1 MSFFSLIQRFP
12 FSMQRQGRTDDQ
24 RRSPSWT
31 ASLCALALIGVMLA
45 ACSSGNSG
53 GTSGSGGGSGSNAAS
68 PTAVPQVSLTQLKW
82 CSTPSEVF
90 RDQASAKPEGG
101 ASTATN
107 SQLGP
112 ADGKPKTISDWN
124 TFKASMGFTPY
135 LPSTLPENS
144 CLLSV
149 SGSLRDPVF
158 GSNFTITYILPSHDA
173 ISFSQAPARSQTLP
187 FQCNVSQSAT
197 PAAAVTATATAT
209 DGATPTETATAI
221 PTPASVKGTQD
232 PVQLCNGLRDKT
244 NVVFSARGQTAALQ
258 QFFQNLQPNVDWTP
272 AQ

>member
-12 FSMQRQGRTDDQ
+12 FYMQRQGRTDHL
-24 RRSPSWT
+24 RRSS
-31 ASLCALALIGVMLA
+31 SLAGSFCALALVGVVLA
-45 ACSSGNSG
+45 ACSSGGSS
-53 GTSGSGGGSGSNAAS
+53 GTSGSSGSSAAS

-90 RDQASAKPEGG
+90 RDQASANPEGG
-101 ASTATN
+101 ASATTN

-112 ADGKPKTISDWN
+112 ANGKPKAISDWN
-124 TFKASMGFTPY
+124 TFKANMGFTLY
-135 LPSTLPENS
+135 LPSTLPANS

-158 GSNFTITYILPSHDA
+158 GSNFTITYVLPSHDA

-209 DGATPTETATAI
+209 DGATSTETATVT
-221 PTPASVKGTQD
+221 PTPAPASVQGTQD
-232 PVQLCNGLRDKT
+232 PVQLCNGLRNKT

-258 QFFQNLQPNVDWTP
+258 QFFQNLQADVDWTP